1 MTALLSQLDT
11 SSETY
16 ASNRDHQLEV
26 LDRLDEQL
34 ELAIAGGGER
44 YQQRHRDRGKLPVRE
59 RIELLLDPDSPFLE
73 LSPLAAWGT
82 QFTVGASEVTGI
94 GVVSGVECVVIAH
107 DPSVRG
113 GAMNPYS
120 LRKTLRALEIARINR
135 LPVINLV
142 ESGGADLPTQAE
154 LFVPAGRIFHELTE
168 LSSMAIPTVALVFGN
183 STAGGAYVP
192 GMCDYAVLVD
202 RQAKVFLGGPPLVK
216 MATGEDADDEA
227 LGGAEM
233 HSRVSGLSDYFA
245 ADEYDA
251 IRLGRQIMSRINWRK
266 LGPAPAPNPAPP
278 RYDPDEILGI
288 LPPDPKVPFDPREIL
303 ARTVDGS
310 DFDEYKPLYGTS
322 LVTGWASIH
331 GYPVGV
337 LANHRGVLF
346 SEEAKKASEFILLA
360 NQSDTP
366 LIFLQNTTGY
376 MVGTDY
382 EQRGIIKDGAKMIN
396 AVTNSAVPHLTIN
409 MASSFGAGN
418 YGMSGRAYDPRMMF
432 AWPSAKLAVMGAAQL
447 AGVMS
452 IVGRASAESQ
462 GKPFDEEADAERTRA
477 IEAQIE
483 AESDSFA
490 VSGRLYDDGIVDPR
504 DTRTVLGL
512 SLSAVHSTTVAGRRG
527 FGVFRM

>member
-1 MTALLSQLDT
+1 MTVLKSLLDVSAESYATNRKAQLD
-11 SSETY
+11 
-16 ASNRDHQLEV
+16 ALAKLE
-26 LDRLDEQL
+26 EQL

-44 YQQRHRDRGKLPVRE
+44 YVQRHRDRGKLPVRE
-59 RIELLLDPDSPFLE
+59 RLELLLDPDSPFLE
-73 LSPLAAWGT
+73 LAALAAWGT
-82 QFTVGASEVTGI
+82 DFTVGASVLTGI
-94 GVVSGVECVVIAH
+94 GVVSDVECVVIGH
-107 DPSVRG
+107 DPTVRG

-120 LRKTLRALEIARINR
+120 LRKTLRALEIARVNR

-142 ESGGADLPTQAE
+142 ESGGADLPTQAD

-168 LSSMAIPTVALVFGN
+168 LSSLGIPTLAIVFGN

-202 RQAKVFLGGPPLVK
+202 HQAKVFLGGPPLVK
-216 MATGEDADDEA
+216 MATGEEADDES
-227 LGGAEM
+227 LGGADM

-245 ADEYDA
+245 VDERDA
-251 IRLGRQIMSRINWRK
+251 IRLGRRVISRINWRK
-266 LGPAPAPNPAPP
+266 LGPAPSRTPEPP
-278 RYDPDEILGI
+278 RFDPEEILGI
-288 LPPDPKVPFDPREIL
+288 VPPDPKVPFDPREIL
-303 ARTVDGS
+303 ARTVDDS

-360 NQSDTP
+360 NQTDVP
-366 LIFLQNTTGY
+366 LVFLQNTTGY
-376 MVGTDY
+376 MVGTRY
-382 EQRGIIKDGAKMIN
+382 EQGGIIKDGAKMIN
-396 AVTNSAVPHLTIN
+396 AVTNSTVPHLTVN

-418 YGMSGRAYDPRMMF
+418 YGMSGRAYDPRLMF
-432 AWPSAKLAVMGAAQL
+432 AWPGAKLAVMGAAQL

-452 IVGRASAESQ
+452 IVGRNSAASQ
-462 GKPFDEEADAERTRA
+462 GKPFDDDADRARTAA

-483 AESDSFA
+483 TESHAFA
-490 VSGRLYDDGIVDPR
+490 VTSRLYDDGIVDPR
-504 DTRTVLGL
+504 DTRDVLGM
-512 SLSAVHSTTVAGRRG
+512 SLSAVHSNRVEGRRG

>member
-1 MTALLSQLDT
+1 MTVLKSLLDVSAE
-11 SSETY
+11 SY
-16 ASNRDHQLEV
+16 AANRKAQLEA
-26 LDRLDEQL
+26 LARLEEQL
-34 ELAIAGGGER
+34 ELAIGGGGER
-44 YQQRHRDRGKLPVRE
+44 YVQRHRDRGKLPVRE
-59 RIELLLDPDSPFLE
+59 RLELLLDPDSPFLE
-73 LSPLAAWGT
+73 LSALAAWGT
-82 QFTVGASEVTGI
+82 DFTVGASVLTGI
-94 GVVSGVECVVIAH
+94 GVVSDVECVVIGH
-107 DPSVRG
+107 DPTVRG

-120 LRKTLRALEIARINR
+120 LRKTLRALEIARVNR

-142 ESGGADLPTQAE
+142 ESGGADLPTQAD

-168 LSSMAIPTVALVFGN
+168 LSSMGVPTLAIVFGN

-216 MATGEDADDEA
+216 MATGEEADDES
-227 LGGAEM
+227 LGGADM

-245 ADEYDA
+245 VDELDA
-251 IRLGRQIMSRINWRK
+251 IRLGRRVISRINWRK
-266 LGPAPAPNPAPP
+266 LGPAPRRNPEPP
-278 RYDPDEILGI
+278 RYDPEEILGI
-288 LPPDPKVPFDPREIL
+288 VPPDTKVPFDPREIL

-360 NQSDTP
+360 NQTDVP
-366 LIFLQNTTGY
+366 LVFLQNTTGY
-376 MVGTDY
+376 MVGTRY
-382 EQRGIIKDGAKMIN
+382 EQGGIIKDGAKMIN
-396 AVTNSAVPHLTIN
+396 AVTNSTVPHLTVN

-418 YGMSGRAYDPRMMF
+418 YGMSGRAYDPRLMF
-432 AWPSAKLAVMGAAQL
+432 AWPGAKLAVMGAAQL

-452 IVGRASAESQ
+452 IVGRASAASQ
-462 GKPFDEEADAERTRA
+462 GREFDEEADRKRTAA
-477 IEAQIE
+477 IESQIE
-483 AESDSFA
+483 SESHAFA
-490 VSGRLYDDGIVDPR
+490 VTARLYDDGIVDPR
-504 DTRTVLGL
+504 DTRDVLGM
-512 SLSAVHSTTVAGRRG
+512 SLSAVHSNRVEGRRG

>member
-1 MTALLSQLDT
+1 VTVLKSHVDVGAEDYAANRAAQL
-11 SSETY
+11 
-16 ASNRDHQLEV
+16 AILAQLE
-26 LDRLDEQL
+26 EQL
-34 ELAIAGGGER
+34 ELAVAGGGER
-44 YQQRHRDRGKLPVRE
+44 YTRRHRDRGKLPVRE
-59 RIELLLDPDSPFLE
+59 RLELLLDPDSPFLE
-73 LSPLAAWGT
+73 LSALAAWGT
-82 QFTVGASEVTGI
+82 DFTVGASVLTGI
-94 GVVSGVECVVIAH
+94 GVVSDVECVVIGH
-107 DPSVRG
+107 DPTVRG

-120 LRKTLRALEIARINR
+120 LRKTLRALEIARVNR

-168 LSSMAIPTVALVFGN
+168 LSSMGIPTLAIVFGN

-202 RQAKVFLGGPPLVK
+202 RAAKVFLGGPPLVR
-216 MATGEDADDEA
+216 MATGEEADDES

-245 ADEYDA
+245 VDEHDA
-251 IRLGRQIMSRINWRK
+251 IRLGRRVLSRINWRK
-266 LGPAPAPNPAPP
+266 LGPAPTRKPVPP

-288 LPPDPKVPFDPREIL
+288 VPPDTKVPFDPREIL
-303 ARTVDGS
+303 ARTVDAS

-322 LVTGWASIH
+322 LVTGWASVH

-360 NQSDTP
+360 NQTDTP
-366 LIFLQNTTGY
+366 LVFLQNTTGY
-376 MVGTDY
+376 MVGTAY
-382 EQRGIIKDGAKMIN
+382 EQGGIIKDGAKMIN
-396 AVTNSAVPHLTIN
+396 AVTNSTVPHLTVN

-418 YGMSGRAYDPRMMF
+418 YGMSGRAYDPRLMF
-432 AWPSAKLAVMGAAQL
+432 AWPGAKLAVMGAPQL

-462 GKPFDEEADAERTRA
+462 GKPFDEEADRRRTAA
-477 IEAQIE
+477 IESQIE
-483 AESDSFA
+483 TESHAFA
-490 VSGRLYDDGIVDPR
+490 VTARLYDDGIVDPR
-504 DTRTVLGL
+504 DTRDVLGM
-512 SLSAVHSTTVAGRRG
+512 SLSAVHSNRVEGRRG

>member
-1 MTALLSQLDT
+1 MALLRSLLDT
-11 SSETY
+11 GSESY
-16 ASNRDHQLEV
+16 ISNRKTQLELV
-26 LDRLDEQL
+26 AALDEQL
-34 ELAIAGGGER
+34 ELVVAGGGER
-44 YQQRHRDRGKLPVRE
+44 YMQRHRDRGKLPVRE
-59 RIELLLDPDSPFLE
+59 RLALLLDPDSPFLE

-82 QFTVGASEVTGI
+82 DFTVGASVLTGI
-94 GVVSGVECVVIAH
+94 GVVSGVECLIIGH
-107 DPSVRG
+107 DPTVRG

-120 LRKTLRALEIARINR
+120 LRKTLRALEIARTNR

-142 ESGGADLPTQAE
+142 ESGGADLPTQAD

-168 LSSMAIPTVALVFGN
+168 LSSMAIPTIALVFGN

-216 MATGEDADDEA
+216 MATGETADDES
-227 LGGAEM
+227 LGGADM

-245 ADEYDA
+245 TDERDA
-251 IRLGRQIMSRINWRK
+251 IRFGREIVSRFHWHK
-266 LGPAPAPNPAPP
+266 LGPAPSSHAPEPL
-278 RYDPDEILGI
+278 YDPEEILGI
-288 LPPDPKVPFDPREIL
+288 LPPDTKVPFDPREVL

-310 DFDEYKPLYGTS
+310 EFDEYKPLYGTS

-331 GYPVGV
+331 GFPIGV

-360 NQSDTP
+360 NQTDTP
-366 LIFLQNTTGY
+366 LVFLQNTTGY

-382 EQRGIIKDGAKMIN
+382 EQGGIIKDGAKMIN
-396 AVTNSAVPHLTIN
+396 AVTNSAVPHVTIN

-418 YGMSGRAYDPRMMF
+418 YGMSGRAYDPRLMF
-432 AWPSAKLAVMGAAQL
+432 AWPGAKLAVMGAAQL

-452 IVGRASAESQ
+452 IVGRASASSQ
-462 GKPFDEEADAERTRA
+462 GRPFDEEADAARTRA

-483 AESDSFA
+483 AESHSFFI
-490 VSGRLYDDGIVDPR
+490 SGRLYDDGIVDPR
-504 DTRTVLGL
+504 DTRTVLGM
-512 SLSAVHSTTVAGRRG
+512 SLSAVHSNTVAGRRG

>member
-1 MTALLSQLDT
+1 MPVLKTLLDV
-11 SSETY
+11 SSEAY
-16 ASNRDHQLEV
+16 ARNRAAQLEV
-26 LDRLDEQL
+26 IAQLDEQL
-34 ELAIAGGGER
+34 ALAIAGGGER
-44 YQQRHRDRGKLPVRE
+44 YVARHRERGKLTVRE
-59 RIELLLDPDSPFLE
+59 RLELLLDPDSPFLE

-82 QFTVGASEVTGI
+82 EFTVGATVLTGI
-94 GVVSGVECVVIAH
+94 GVVSGVECVVIGH
-107 DPSVRG
+107 DPTVRG

-120 LRKTLRALEIARINR
+120 LRKTLRALEIARVNR

-168 LSSMAIPTVALVFGN
+168 LSSLAIPTVALVFGN

-202 RQAKVFLGGPPLVK
+202 RRAKVFLGGPPLVR
-216 MATGEDADDEA
+216 MATGEESDDES

-245 ADEYDA
+245 ADEQDA
-251 IRLGRQIMSRINWRK
+251 IRLGRQILSRINWRK
-266 LGPAPAPNPAPP
+266 LGPAPAPDPRPP
-278 RYDPDEILGI
+278 RYDPEEILGL
-288 LPPDPKVPFDPREIL
+288 LPPEAKVPFDPREVL

-322 LVTGWASIH
+322 LVTGWASIL

-360 NQSDTP
+360 NQTDTP

-376 MVGTDY
+376 MVGKEY
-382 EQRGIIKDGAKMIN
+382 EQGGIIKDGAKMIN
-396 AVTNSAVPHLTIN
+396 AVTNSQVPHLTIT

-418 YGMSGRAYDPRMMF
+418 YGMSGRAYDPRLMF
-432 AWPSAKLAVMGAAQL
+432 AWPGAKLAVMGAAQL

-452 IVGRASAESQ
+452 IVGRASAASQ
-462 GKPFDEEADAERTRA
+462 GRPFDEEADAARTRA
-477 IEAQIE
+477 IERQIE
-483 AESDSFA
+483 EESHSFF
-490 VSGRLYDDGIVDPR
+490 VTGKLYDDGIVDPR

-512 SLSAVHSTTVAGRRG
+512 ALSAVHSQTVAGRRG

>member
-1 MTALLSQLDT
+1 MTVLRSQLDV
-11 SSETY
+11 SCETY
-16 ASNRDHQLEV
+16 ASNRKAQLEV
-26 LDRLDEQL
+26 LAQLDEQL
-34 ELAIAGGGER
+34 ELVVAGGGER
-44 YQQRHRDRGKLPVRE
+44 YMQRHRDRGKLPVRE
-59 RIELLLDPDSPFLE
+59 RLELLLDPDSPFLE
-73 LSPLAAWGT
+73 LSALAAWGT
-82 QFTVGASEVTGI
+82 EFTVGASVLSGI
-94 GVVSGVECVVIAH
+94 GVVCGVECMVIGH
-107 DPSVRG
+107 DATVRG

-120 LRKTLRALEIARINR
+120 LRKTLRALEIARVNR
-135 LPVINLV
+135 LPVVNLV
-142 ESGGADLPTQAE
+142 ESGGADLPTQAD

-168 LSSMAIPTVALVFGN
+168 LSSLGIPTVAIVFGN

-216 MATGEDADDEA
+216 MATGEESDDES

-245 ADEYDA
+245 TDEHDA
-251 IRLGRQIMSRINWRK
+251 IRLGRRIMSRINWRK
-266 LGPAPAPNPAPP
+266 LGPPPAVNPEQP
-278 RYDPDEILGI
+278 RYDPEEILGI
-288 LPPDPKVPFDPREIL
+288 ISPDPKVPFDPREVL

-360 NQSDTP
+360 NQTDTP
-366 LIFLQNTTGY
+366 LVFLQNTTGY
-376 MVGTDY
+376 MVGAQY
-382 EQRGIIKDGAKMIN
+382 EQGGIIKDGAKMIN
-396 AVTNSAVPHLTIN
+396 AVTNSTVPHLTIN

-418 YGMSGRAYDPRMMF
+418 YGMSGRAYDPRLMF
-432 AWPSAKLAVMGAAQL
+432 AWPGAKLAVMGAAQL

-452 IVGRASAESQ
+452 IVGRASAASQ
-462 GKPFDEEADAERTRA
+462 GRPFDEEADRSRTAA

-483 AESDSFA
+483 AESHAFFVTA
-490 VSGRLYDDGIVDPR
+490 RLYDDGIVDPR
-504 DTRTVLGL
+504 DTRTVLGM
-512 SLSAVHSTTVAGRRG
+512 SLSTVHSNTVAGRRG

>member
-1 MTALLSQLDT
+1 MAVLKSLLDT
-11 SSETY
+11 SSESY
-16 ASNRDHQLEV
+16 VSNRKTQLE
-26 LDRLDEQL
+26 LAATLDEQL
-34 ELAIAGGGER
+34 ELVVAGGGER
-44 YQQRHRDRGKLPVRE
+44 YMQRHRDRGKLPVRE
-59 RIELLLDPDSPFLE
+59 RLALLLDPDSPFLE

-82 QFTVGASEVTGI
+82 DFTVGASVLTGI
-94 GVVSGVECVVIAH
+94 GVVAGVECLVIGH
-107 DPSVRG
+107 DPTVRG

-120 LRKTLRALEIARINR
+120 LRKTLRALEIARTNR

-142 ESGGADLPTQAE
+142 ESGGADLPTQAD

-168 LSSMAIPTVALVFGN
+168 LSSMAIPTIALVFGN

-216 MATGEDADDEA
+216 MATGETADDES

-245 ADEYDA
+245 ADERDA
-251 IRLGRQIMSRINWRK
+251 IRLGREIVSRFHWRK
-266 LGPAPAPNPAPP
+266 LGPPPSPHAPPP
-278 RYDPDEILGI
+278 RYDPEEILGI
-288 LPPDPKVPFDPREIL
+288 LPPDPKVPFDPREVL

-310 DFDEYKPLYGTS
+310 EFDEYKPLYGTS
-322 LVTGWASIH
+322 IVTGWANIH
-331 GYPVGV
+331 GFPVGI

-360 NQSDTP
+360 NQTDTP
-366 LIFLQNTTGY
+366 LVFLQNTTGY

-382 EQRGIIKDGAKMIN
+382 EQGGIIKDGAKMIN
-396 AVTNSAVPHLTIN
+396 AVTNSGVPHLTIN

-418 YGMSGRAYDPRMMF
+418 YGMSGRAYDPRLMF
-432 AWPSAKLAVMGAAQL
+432 AWPGAKLAVMGAAQL

-462 GKPFDEEADAERTRA
+462 GKSFDEEADAERTRT

-483 AESDSFA
+483 AESHSFYI
-490 VSGRLYDDGIVDPR
+490 SGRLYDDGIVDPR
-504 DTRTVLGL
+504 DTRSVLGM
-512 SLSAVHSTTVAGRRG
+512 SLSAVHSNTVAGRRG

>member
-1 MTALLSQLDT
+1 MTVLKTLLDVSAE
-11 SSETY
+11 SY
-16 ASNRDHQLEV
+16 AANRKAQLEA
-26 LDRLDEQL
+26 LARLEEQL

-44 YQQRHRDRGKLPVRE
+44 YVQRHRDRGKLPVRE
-59 RIELLLDPDSPFLE
+59 RLELLLDPDSPFLE
-73 LSPLAAWGT
+73 LSALAAWGT
-82 QFTVGASEVTGI
+82 DFTVGASVLTGI
-94 GVVSGVECVVIAH
+94 GVVSDVECVVIGH
-107 DPSVRG
+107 DPTVRG

-120 LRKTLRALEIARINR
+120 LRKTLRALEIARVNR
-135 LPVINLV
+135 LPVVNLV
-142 ESGGADLPTQAE
+142 ESGGADLPTQAD

-168 LSSMAIPTVALVFGN
+168 LSSLGIPTLAIVFGN

-202 RQAKVFLGGPPLVK
+202 QQAKVFLGGPPLVK
-216 MATGEDADDEA
+216 MATGEEADDES
-227 LGGAEM
+227 LGGADM

-245 ADEYDA
+245 VDERDA
-251 IRLGRQIMSRINWRK
+251 IRLGRRVLSRINWRK
-266 LGPAPAPNPAPP
+266 LGPAPSRTPEPP
-278 RYDPDEILGI
+278 KYDPEEILGI
-288 LPPDPKVPFDPREIL
+288 VPPDPKVPFDPREIL

-360 NQSDTP
+360 NQTDVP
-366 LIFLQNTTGY
+366 LVFLQNTTGY
-376 MVGTDY
+376 MVGTRY
-382 EQRGIIKDGAKMIN
+382 EQGGIIKDGAKMIN
-396 AVTNSAVPHLTIN
+396 AVTNSTVPHLTVN

-418 YGMSGRAYDPRMMF
+418 YGMSGRAYDPRLMF
-432 AWPSAKLAVMGAAQL
+432 AWPGAKLAVMGAAQL

-452 IVGRASAESQ
+452 IVGRNSAASQ
-462 GKPFDEEADAERTRA
+462 GKPFDDDADRARTAA

-483 AESDSFA
+483 TESHAFA
-490 VSGRLYDDGIVDPR
+490 VTARLYDDGIVDPR
-504 DTRTVLGL
+504 DTRDVLGM
-512 SLSAVHSTTVAGRRG
+512 SLSAVHSNRVEGRRG

>member
-1 MTALLSQLDT
+1 MPVLTSLLDT
-11 SSETY
+11 ASETY
-16 ASNRDHQLEV
+16 RANRAAQLTV
-26 LDRLDEQL
+26 LDQLTEQL
-34 ELAIAGGGER
+34 DLARAGGGER
-44 YQQRHRDRGKLPVRE
+44 YQQRHRERGRLPVRE

-73 LSPLAAWGT
+73 LSSLAAWGT
-82 QFTVGASEVTGI
+82 EFAVGATLVTGI
-94 GVVSGVECVVIAH
+94 GVVSGVECVLIGH
-107 DPSVRG
+107 DPTVRG

-120 LRKTLRALEIARINR
+120 LRKTLRALEIARVNR

-168 LSSMAIPTVALVFGN
+168 LSALRIPTVALVFGN

-216 MATGEDADDEA
+216 MATGEEADDEE

-233 HSRVSGLSDYFA
+233 HSRVSGLSDHFA
-245 ADEYDA
+245 ADERDA
-251 IRLGRQIMSRINWRK
+251 IRIGREIMARINWHK
-266 LGPAPAPNPAPP
+266 LGRPPAPDPAEP

-288 LPPDPKVPFDPREIL
+288 VSADVKVPFDPREIL
-303 ARTVDGS
+303 ARTVDDS
-310 DFDEYKPLYGTS
+310 EFDEYKPLYGTS
-322 LVTGWASIH
+322 LVTGWAEIH

-360 NQSDTP
+360 NQTDTP
-366 LIFLQNTTGY
+366 LVFLQNTTGY
-376 MVGTDY
+376 MVGTSY
-382 EQRGIIKDGAKMIN
+382 EQGGIIKDGAKMIN

-418 YGMSGRAYDPRMMF
+418 YGMSGRAYDPRLMF
-432 AWPSAKLAVMGAAQL
+432 SWPGSKLAVMGAAQL
-447 AGVMS
+447 AGVLS
-452 IVGRASAESQ
+452 IVGRASAAATGRE
-462 GKPFDEEADAERTRA
+462 FDEEADAQRAAA

-483 AESDSFA
+483 AESHSFFVTA
-490 VSGRLYDDGIVDPR
+490 RLYDDGIVDPR
-504 DTRTVLGL
+504 DTRDVLGMA
-512 SLSAVHSTTVAGRRG
+512 LSAVHSQTVAGRHG

>member
-1 MTALLSQLDT
+1 MAVLTSLLDT

-16 ASNRDHQLEV
+16 VANRKVQLELV
-26 LDRLDEQL
+26 AALDEQL
-34 ELAIAGGGER
+34 ELAVAGGGER
-44 YQQRHRDRGKLPVRE
+44 YTQRHRERGKLPVRE
-59 RIELLLDPDSPFLE
+59 RLALLLDPDSPFLE
-73 LSPLAAWGT
+73 LSAVAAWGT
-82 QFTVGASEVTGI
+82 DFTVGASVLTGI
-94 GVVSGVECVVIAH
+94 GVVSGVECLVIGH
-107 DPSVRG
+107 DPTVRG

-120 LRKTLRALEIARINR
+120 LRKTLRALEIARTNR

-142 ESGGADLPTQAE
+142 ESGGADLPTQAD

-168 LSSMAIPTVALVFGN
+168 LSSMAIPTIALVFGN

-216 MATGEDADDEA
+216 MATGETADDES

-245 ADEYDA
+245 ADERDA
-251 IRLGRQIMSRINWRK
+251 IRLGREIVSRFHWHK
-266 LGPAPAPNPAPP
+266 LGPPPSPHAPEP
-278 RYDPDEILGI
+278 RYDPEEILGI
-288 LPPDPKVPFDPREIL
+288 VPPDPKVPFDPREVL

-310 DFDEYKPLYGTS
+310 EFDEYKPLYGTS

-331 GYPVGV
+331 GYPVGI

-360 NQSDTP
+360 NQTDTP
-366 LIFLQNTTGY
+366 LVFLQNTTGY

-382 EQRGIIKDGAKMIN
+382 EQGGIIKDGAKMIN

-418 YGMSGRAYDPRMMF
+418 YGMSGRAYDPRLMF
-432 AWPSAKLAVMGAAQL
+432 AWPGAKLAVMGAAQL

-452 IVGRASAESQ
+452 IVGRASATSQ
-462 GKPFDEEADAERTRA
+462 GKPFDEEADAARTRA
-477 IEAQIE
+477 IEDQIE
-483 AESDSFA
+483 AESHSFY

-504 DTRTVLGL
+504 DTRTVLGM

>member
-1 MTALLSQLDT
+1 MTVIRSQLDVT
-11 SSETY
+11 SETY
-16 ASNRDHQLEV
+16 TSNRKAQLEV
-26 LDRLDEQL
+26 LAQLDEQL
-34 ELAIAGGGER
+34 ELVVAGGGER
-44 YQQRHRDRGKLPVRE
+44 YMQRHRDRGRLPLRE
-59 RIELLLDPDSPFLE
+59 RVDLLLDPDSPFLE

-82 QFTVGASEVTGI
+82 EFTVGASVLTGI
-94 GVVSGVECVVIAH
+94 GVVEGVECMVIGH
-107 DPSVRG
+107 DPTVRG

-135 LPVINLV
+135 LPVVNLV
-142 ESGGADLPTQAE
+142 ESGGADLPTQAD

-168 LSSMAIPTVALVFGN
+168 LSSLGIPTVALVFGN

-202 RQAKVFLGGPPLVK
+202 KQAKVFLGGPPLVK
-216 MATGEDADDEA
+216 MATGEEADDES

-245 ADEYDA
+245 TDEYDA
-251 IRLGRQIMSRINWRK
+251 IRLGRRILSRINWRK
-266 LGPAPAPNPAPP
+266 LGPAPALHPEPP
-278 RYDPDEILGI
+278 RYDPGEILGI
-288 LPPDPKVPFDPREIL
+288 VPPDIKVPFDPREVL
-303 ARTVDGS
+303 ARVVDGS

-360 NQSDTP
+360 NQTDTA
-366 LIFLQNTTGY
+366 LVFLQNTTGY
-376 MVGTDY
+376 MVGTQY
-382 EQRGIIKDGAKMIN
+382 EQGGIIKDGAKMIN
-396 AVTNSAVPHLTIN
+396 SVTNSTVPHLTIN

-432 AWPSAKLAVMGAAQL
+432 AWPGSRLAVMGAAQL

-452 IVGRASAESQ
+452 IVGKASAAAQ
-462 GKPFDEEADAERTRA
+462 GKPFDEEADRRRTAA

-483 AESDSFA
+483 AESHAFFVTA
-490 VSGRLYDDGIVDPR
+490 RLYDDGIVDPR
-504 DTRTVLGL
+504 DTRTVLGM
-512 SLSAVHSTTVAGRRG
+512 SLSAVHSNRVEGRRG

>member
-1 MTALLSQLDT
+1 MPVLTSLLDT
-11 SSETY
+11 SSEGY
-16 ASNRDHQLEV
+16 GNNRSAQLAV
-26 LDRLDEQL
+26 IDQLNEQL

-44 YQQRHRDRGKLPVRE
+44 YLQRHRDRGKLPVRE
-59 RIELLLDPDSPFLE
+59 RVELLLDPDSPFFE
-73 LSPLAAWGT
+73 LSTLAAWGT
-82 QFTVGASEVTGI
+82 EFTVGASVITGI
-94 GVVSGVECVVIAH
+94 GVVSGVECVIIGH
-107 DPSVRG
+107 DPTVRG

-120 LRKTLRALEIARINR
+120 LRKTLRALEIARTNR

-142 ESGGADLPTQAE
+142 ESGGADLPTQAD

-202 RQAKVFLGGPPLVK
+202 RQAKVFLGGPPLVR
-216 MATGEDADDEA
+216 MATGEEADDES
-227 LGGAEM
+227 LGGADM

-245 ADEYDA
+245 IDEHDA
-251 IRLGRQIMSRINWRK
+251 IRLGREIMSRINWHK
-266 LGPAPAPNPAPP
+266 LGPEPAANPAPP
-278 RYDPDEILGI
+278 RYDPEEILGV

-303 ARTVDGS
+303 ARTVDDS

-322 LVTGWASIH
+322 LVTGWASVH

-360 NQSDTP
+360 NQTDTP
-366 LIFLQNTTGY
+366 LVFLQNTTGY
-376 MVGTDY
+376 MVGKDY
-382 EQRGIIKDGAKMIN
+382 EQGGIIKDGAKMIN
-396 AVTNSAVPHLTIN
+396 AVTNSAVPHLTVN

-418 YGMSGRAYDPRMMF
+418 YGMSGRAYDPRLMF
-432 AWPSAKLAVMGAAQL
+432 AWPGAKLAVMGAAQL

-452 IVGRASAESQ
+452 IVGKASAASQ
-462 GKPFDEEADAERTRA
+462 GKPVDEEADRKRTAA

-483 AESDSFA
+483 AESHSFFVTA
-490 VSGRLYDDGIVDPR
+490 RLYDDGIIDPR

-512 SLSAVHSTTVAGRRG
+512 SLSAVASTTVAGRRG